1 MALKAM
7 ADNGVNITCQ
17 EDARLYDYLAGQDM
31 DYVMRGIG
39 DAFKITQSS
48 TTLLV
53 KLGSGE
59 CVIQGRHIT
68 NTNST
73 DVTLTLPQNSN
84 GYLVLRYDLSQ
95 SSGNEVSFTYA
106 SVLEDDDLNNAGVKR
121 DIALGKYITNEA
133 GVSSFTDLRKYST
146 KLTKLGFVTSK
157 KLTFTTSGA
166 TTMTV
171 SFSGDYTSDDY
182 TASLNYPTN
191 LSLEQIQAIGECVPW
206 LTSSALSGSNTN
218 VTVALKGGKAPSV
231 NFDIEVVIKYE
242 GVSR

>member
-7 ADNGVNITCQ
+7 ADNGINITCQ
-17 EDARLYDYLAGQDM
+17 EDARLYDYLAGQNM

-95 SSGNEVSFTYA
+95 SSGNEVSFAYA

-133 GVSSFTDLRKYST
+133 GVSSFTDLRNYET
-146 KLTKLGFVTSK
+146 K
-157 KLTFTTSGA
+157 FTGMLQIRKITLPTSGWSA
-166 TTMTV
+166 NKTSIAVNGITSTDTPLIALDLSAVSDVAEKQTQKQEWSKIIDAQTRDGYIDFWCSEVPTV
-171 SFSGDYTSDDY
+171 
-182 TASLNYPTN
+182 
-191 LSLEQIQAIGECVPW
+191 E
-206 LTSSALSGSNTN
+206 
-218 VTVALKGGKAPSV
+218 LKLIVK
-231 NFDIEVVIKYE
+231 
-242 GVSR
+242 GV